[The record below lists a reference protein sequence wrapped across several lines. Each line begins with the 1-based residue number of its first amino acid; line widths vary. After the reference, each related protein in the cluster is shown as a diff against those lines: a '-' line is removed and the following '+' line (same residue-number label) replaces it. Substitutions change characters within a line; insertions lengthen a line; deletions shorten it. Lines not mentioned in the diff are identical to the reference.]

1 MISGTTINALAHAT
15 NALDRTLGLQC
26 FNKNESC
33 LVSVAS
39 VANEVLKELTAF
51 CVLQQHSPMQSNIAD
66 KTIASLPMEEDK
78 SAIFS
83 NWDDNETNNG
93 ATIVG
98 PMSAERVL

>member
-39 VANEVLKELTAF
+39 VANEILKELTAF
-51 CVLQQHSPMQSNIAD
+51 CVRQQHSPMQSNNAD
-66 KTIASLPMEEDK
+66 KTIASLPIEEDK